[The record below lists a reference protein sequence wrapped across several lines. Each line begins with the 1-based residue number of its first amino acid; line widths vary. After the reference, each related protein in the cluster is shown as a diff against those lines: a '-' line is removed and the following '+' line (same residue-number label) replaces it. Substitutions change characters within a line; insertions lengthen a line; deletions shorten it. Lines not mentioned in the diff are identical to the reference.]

1 MSTEH
6 QWEGTRR
13 RFYADVPGLVLL
25 EIDPQRLGAP
35 VRFEEGEPGEDFPHL
50 YGELNPDAVVRVTPL

>member
-1 MSTEH
+1 M
-6 QWEGTRR
+6 
-13 RFYADVPGLVLL
+13 PGLVLL